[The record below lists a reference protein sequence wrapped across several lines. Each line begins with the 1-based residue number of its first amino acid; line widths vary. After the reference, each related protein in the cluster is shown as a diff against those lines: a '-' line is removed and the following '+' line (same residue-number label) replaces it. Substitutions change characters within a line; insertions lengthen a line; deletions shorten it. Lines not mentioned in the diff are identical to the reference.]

1 MSDKS
6 ASDNCG
12 LYEVSFKIQVGNLPK
27 QSHSSS
33 ENIFKTSKR
42 KGYFGAVLSKIVRQL
57 GFSLVQDS
65 SRFLD
70 RVCNPCGRKIRKLDQ
85 LYYFVK
91 NATTTTST
99 PVKTSKRNL
108 DTPDKASP
116 PWRKSKSVRIVPPL
130 AILLWGKFLLPCDW
144 KSFSHLKTQWIP
156 RLPCWYRKMRCLV
169 IWMWKIFQ
177 TMV

>member
-6 ASDNCG
+6 ASDNCRLCG
-12 LYEVSFKIQVGNLPK
+12 VSFKIPFGNLPK

-33 ENIFKTSKR
+33 DNIFKPSKQ
-42 KGYFGAVLSKIVRQL
+42 KECFGAVLSEIVRQV

-65 SRFLD
+65 SRFFD
-70 RVCNPCGRKIRKLDQ
+70 RVCNPCGRNIRKLGQ
-85 LYYFVK
+85 LNHFAK
-91 NATTTTST
+91 NATKTTST
-99 PVKTSKRNL
+99 PMKTSKRNL
-108 DTPDKASP
+108 YTPDKASP
-116 PWRKSKSVRIVPPL
+116 PWRKANLYAFVPRL
-130 AILLWGKFLLPCDW
+130 ARLRWGKFLLPCDW
-144 KSFSHLKTQWIP
+144 KSLSHLKTQWIP